1 MTLAEAETAAA
12 RPGRPRRRQW
22 LVWAMLAAGLGQRG
36 PRDTRRGG
44 EPASADRQRRGPRLR
59 VPGLPA
65 GRGFRVVNNLG
76 GFHQDIYVP
85 PQRGTF
91 ALVATITNNGTHP
104 VTILS
109 ASPPQG
115 SGLRALDR
123 RSDTLLDARHGR
135 LQPDPAAGVAGS
147 AQRRACARPGDVH
160 RIPDED
166 VAVCAAWRLAGD
178 PYLHRDD
185 PVPVL
190 HPHRRSAMVRI
201 RRQRAHAP
209 ARREARPARRHLRAR
224 TTLANL
230 PQAPP
235 PNRG

>member
-76 GFHQDIYVP
+76 GVHQDIYVP

-115 SGLRALDR
+115 SGLWI
-123 RSDTLLDARHGR
+123 
-135 LQPDPAAGVAGS
+135 AGAIRCSTPGMGGS
-147 AQRRACARPGDVH
+147 SQ
-160 RIPDED
+160 I
-166 VAVCAAWRLAGD
+166 
-178 PYLHRDD
+178 
-185 PVPVL
+185 
-190 HPHRRSAMVRI
+190 
-201 RRQRAHAP
+201 
-209 ARREARPARRHLRAR
+209 
-224 TTLANL
+224 
-230 PQAPP
+230 PP
-235 PNRG
+235 PASRVLRNVELAPGQEMFIGFPMKMW